1 MKERLTYLDQMKGVA
16 ILFVVIGHVL
26 LFSLGNTDKLV
37 FSMLT
42 IFHMPVFFFISGFL
56 AYKVLPNMKAV
67 GNRLWQKGHALLF
80 PYIVFAGLY
89 CLFSGKDYVKL
100 LMGGGAEYWFLWTL
114 FILSVFF
121 ILYEQFVGKIRNAY
135 LYVGAWLLP
144 YALLIVVQHRYGEVG
159 GGILSINQ
167 LVAYY
172 RIYLIGYLCK
182 KYVRLNDFLFENKY
196 VYAVCG
202 IAFFARWY
210 WAGSA
215 NMLVSF
221 AGIMGAIIILR
232 NFFVDHANSDS
243 KAMSLLTY
251 LGQKSLNIYVL
262 QYFFLANLS
271 FLTPYV
277 SNEYGFIWNLMLAAV
292 FTIPITAAS
301 LFVGAIIERNEL
313 LNWIMFGKT
322 K

>member
-1 MKERLTYLDQMKGVA
+1 MKGVA
-16 ILFVVIGHVL
+16 IIFVVIGHIF
-26 LFSLGNTDKLV
+26 LFTPGASSTQVDT
-37 FSMLT
+37 MLS

-56 AYKVLPNMKAV
+56 AYKVLPDMKSV
-67 GNRLWQKGHALLF
+67 VKRMWQKGHALLF

-89 CLFSGKDYVKL
+89 CLYSGKDYVKL
-100 LMGGGAEYWFLWTL
+100 LMRGGAEYWFLWTL

-121 ILYEQFVGKIRNAY
+121 ILYEQLVGKIRNAY
-135 LYVGAWLLP
+135 IYVGAGLLP

-172 RIYLIGYLCK
+172 RIYLVGYLCR

-196 VYAVCG
+196 VYAVSG
-202 IAFFARWY
+202 IAFFARWF
-210 WAGSA
+210 WAGSV
-215 NMLVSF
+215 NMLISF

-232 NFFVDHANSDS
+232 SLFVDHAENDS
-243 KAMSLLTY
+243 KAMRVLAY

-262 QYFFLANLS
+262 QYFFLANIS

-277 SNEYGFIWNLMLAAV
+277 SNEYGFIWNFMMAV
-292 FTIPITAAS
+292 IFAIPITAAS

-313 LNWIMFGKT
+313 LRWLMVGK

>member
-1 MKERLTYLDQMKGVA
+1 MKRIQYLDQMKGVA
-16 ILFVVIGHVL
+16 IIFVVIGHIF
-26 LFSLGNTDKLV
+26 LFTPGASSTQVDT
-37 FSMLT
+37 MLS

-56 AYKVLPNMKAV
+56 AYKVLPDMKSV
-67 GNRLWQKGHALLF
+67 SKRMWQKGHALLF

-89 CLFSGKDYVKL
+89 CLYSGKDYVKL

-114 FILSVFF
+114 FILTEFF
-121 ILYEQFVGKIRNAY
+121 ILYEQLAGKIRNAY
-135 LYVGAWLLP
+135 MYVGAWLLP

-172 RIYLIGYLCK
+172 RIYLVGYLCR

-202 IAFFARWY
+202 IAFFARWL
-210 WAGSA
+210 WAGSV
-215 NMLVSF
+215 NMLISF

-232 NFFVDHANSDS
+232 NLFVDNAENDS
-243 KAMSLLTY
+243 KAMRVLGY
-251 LGQKSLNIYVL
+251 IGQKSLNIYVL
-262 QYFFLANLS
+262 QYFFLANIS
-271 FLTPYV
+271 FLIPYV
-277 SNEYGFIWNLMLAAV
+277 SNEYGFIWNFMLTVIFA
-292 FTIPITAAS
+292 IPITAAS

-313 LNWIMFGKT
+313 LRWLMLGK

>member
-1 MKERLTYLDQMKGVA
+1 MKRLQYLDQMKGVA
-16 ILFVVIGHVL
+16 IIFVVIGHVF
-26 LFSLGNTDKLV
+26 LFTPGASHTQVD
-37 FSMLT
+37 SMLS

-56 AYKVLPNMKAV
+56 AYKVLPDMKTV
-67 GNRLWQKGHALLF
+67 GKRLWQKGHALLF
-80 PYIVFAGLY
+80 PYLVFAGLY
-89 CLFSGKDYVKL
+89 CVFAGKDYVKL

-121 ILYEQFVGKIRNAY
+121 ILYEQLVGKIRNVY

-159 GGILSINQ
+159 GGIFCINQ

-182 KYVRLNDFLFENKY
+182 KYVKLNDLLLENKY

-202 IAFFARWY
+202 IAFFARWF
-210 WAGSA
+210 WAGSV
-215 NMLVSF
+215 NMLISF

-232 NFFVDHANSDS
+232 NFFVDHANNDS
-243 KAMSLLTY
+243 KVMCLLSY

-277 SNEYGFIWNLMLAAV
+277 SNEYGFIWNLMLAVA
-292 FTIPITAAS
+292 FTVPIIAAS
-301 LFVGAIIERNEL
+301 LFVGANIERNEL
-313 LNWIMFGKT
+313 LRWLMLGKT